1 MTLRNLT
8 QAVARRLAGLWPER
22 QVYVDGIPKGADGN
36 FFVGIVESDQTQGL
50 GRRMRRTVQFQVLY
64 FLHRHDSMAF
74 QDWAEAMYDGFDRL
88 EVREGEGRMRT
99 VRLSGQRARDGADQ
113 GVYQFLFEADL
124 FLLLAQEPAP
134 TMEHLDQREDKKT

>member
-1 MTLRNLT
+1 MTLKDMT

-22 QVYVDGIPKGADGN
+22 QVYVDGISKGADGSL
-36 FFVGIVESDQTQGL
+36 FVGVVESDQTQGL

-64 FLHRHDSMAF
+64 FRNKHDSLAF

-99 VRLSGQRARDGADQ
+99 VRLRGQRAGDGTDQ
-113 GVYQFLFEADL
+113 GVYRFLFEADL
-124 FLLLAQEPAP
+124 FLLRAP
-134 TMEHLDQREDKKT
+134 EAAPIMGRLDQREDLKI